1 VQNFVQGFSTVGPF
15 DMACEFLMDDEKE
28 TIKKLIQRIEKNSK
42 DTEGMKKMMQ
52 VYSKKC

>member
-1 VQNFVQGFSTVGPF
+1 
-15 DMACEFLMDDEKE
+15 MACEFLMDDEKE